1 MWGHSEFPCRQ
12 RSVVCSSWSWLT
24 ARNCAV
30 APCGAGGKNRRVV
43 GQEGAGHGG
52 CSFEGT
58 RQGRSRTPL
67 NPISQPRPWKE
78 LFCVVEKLPNHVGQ
92 PPTWAESCCHCVKGL
107 LEGGGPMYAWGTPGG
122 AADHDP
128 CARPCLT
135 APSRD
140 TAWSCSRLHSVCPV
154 HSPVLAHPSPRPG
167 VAQCPAGSRP
177 PGLRG
182 PNRGLQLQGRDVDC
196 WVLLL
201 GADTSRPSAWGRA
214 VSGIRFAGDYFL
226 ELSGQ

>member
-1 MWGHSEFPCRQ
+1 
-12 RSVVCSSWSWLT
+12 
-24 ARNCAV
+24 
-30 APCGAGGKNRRVV
+30 
-43 GQEGAGHGG
+43 
-52 CSFEGT
+52 
-58 RQGRSRTPL
+58 
-67 NPISQPRPWKE
+67 
-78 LFCVVEKLPNHVGQ
+78 
-92 PPTWAESCCHCVKGL
+92 
-107 LEGGGPMYAWGTPGG
+107 MYAWGTLGG

-140 TAWSCSRLHSVCPV
+140 TARSCSRLHSICPV
-154 HSPVLAHPSPRPG
+154 HSPVLAHPSPRPR